1 MPSTDALETIPEE
14 SSSQEEEALERENSI
29 RSNVIQCEN
38 RIKTISSFPFAHA
51 KKVTRTFTFD
61 THKDAIYFFNG
72 MKGKQFDEPKGS
84 KVNYLIEIW
93 DVL

>member
-1 MPSTDALETIPEE
+1 MQKYKSVPFKSG
-14 SSSQEEEALERENSI
+14 
-29 RSNVIQCEN
+29 N

-84 KVNYLIEIW
+84 IVNYLIEIW
-93 DVL
+93 DILITLRNTLRNLK

>member
-1 MPSTDALETIPEE
+1 MSKKNNVQILIVVYQSTVYRKVCVRCT
-14 SSSQEEEALERENSI
+14 
-29 RSNVIQCEN
+29 N

>member
-1 MPSTDALETIPEE
+1 MFLLRQGR
-14 SSSQEEEALERENSI
+14 SSRLLTLSRY
-29 RSNVIQCEN
+29 
-38 RIKTISSFPFAHA
+38 KTGLKLFPHFRLRMQ
-51 KKVTRTFTFD
+51 KKVIIVTCTFTFD

-93 DVL
+93 DVLNEEAQDHESTKK

>member
-1 MPSTDALETIPEE
+1 MKSVWKVCA
-14 SSSQEEEALERENSI
+14 S
-29 RSNVIQCEN
+29 CKN

>member
-1 MPSTDALETIPEE
+1 MSKK
-14 SSSQEEEALERENSI
+14 N
-29 RSNVIQCEN
+29 NVQILIVVYQN

-84 KVNYLIEIW
+84 IVNYLIEIW